1 MSNPSWRDFVTKLS
15 NRNVKFAVIGGHAVN
30 FHGYLRT
37 TEDLD
42 LVFLREQA
50 TEDALLQ
57 TLEEFNAFWIGDE
70 IDPETGLEV
79 THPISLDYLRS
90 HSLLMLGTTFGYVD
104 MFDFLPGIPAVSVEV
119 LLQDT
124 QQSEGCP
131 FVSLDWLKRLK
142 RASNRPIDRI
152 DLEHLT

>member
-1 MSNPSWRDFVTKLS
+1 MNNPSWLEFVAKLS
-15 NRNVKFAVIGGHAVN
+15 NRNVRFAVIGGHAVN

-42 LVFLREQA
+42 LVFLREKA
-50 TEDALLQ
+50 TEGALLQ
-57 TLEEFNAFWIGDE
+57 TLVEFAAFWIGDE

-90 HSLLMLGTTFGYVD
+90 HSLLMLGTKFGYLD
-104 MFDFLPGIPAVSVEV
+104 MFDFLPGIPEVSVEV
-119 LLQDT
+119 LLQDI

-131 FVSLDWLKRLK
+131 YVSLKWLKRLK
-142 RASNRPIDRI
+142 RASNRPIDQI
-152 DLEHLT
+152 DLEHLP